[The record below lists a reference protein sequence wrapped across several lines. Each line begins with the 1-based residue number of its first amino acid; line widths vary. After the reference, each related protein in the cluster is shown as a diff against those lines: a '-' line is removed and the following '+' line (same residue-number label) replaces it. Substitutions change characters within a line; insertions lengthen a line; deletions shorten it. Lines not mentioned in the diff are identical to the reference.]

1 MAVLATSWASWLVL
15 LRDGGDLALTRS
27 PALTFPLQVQCV
39 CLQLTVEKLA
49 PVFPFTLEA

>member
-15 LRDGGDLALTRS
+15 LSDGGDLALTRS